1 MSTFDQ
7 PKRYGAKKS
16 SYPNDMARSHAEL
29 MSEVLVEW
37 NESGVYGQVELLV
50 GHWSTIDTYKG
61 LAQNTS
67 TKQAPTRQVQ
77 FTGTHA
83 AYPPPRL
90 FDPIFYCI
98 LLFTMSDYEM
108 DPSEGDLRVY
118 AWTGTR

>member
-7 PKRYGAKKS
+7 PKGYGAKKS
-16 SYPNDMARSHAEL
+16 SYPNDMARSHAD
-29 MSEVLVEW
+29 SRVEW
-37 NESGVYGQVELLV
+37 KWRLWSSRATSWSLV
-50 GHWSTIDTYKG
+50 NNQLFDTYKG